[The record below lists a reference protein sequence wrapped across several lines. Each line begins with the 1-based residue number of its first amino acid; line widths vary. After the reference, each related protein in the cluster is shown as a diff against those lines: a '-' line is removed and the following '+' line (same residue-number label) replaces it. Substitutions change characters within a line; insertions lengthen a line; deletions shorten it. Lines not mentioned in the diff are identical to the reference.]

1 MKFQIGLFL
10 AIGIG
15 LGLISAA
22 AADEPVKATGT
33 HIYGSTETKVSHIEG
48 NVRIIQG
55 STTLTTDKATI
66 YTDKKQVIL
75 EKQVRLVN
83 PDGTVAADYLDY
95 DLRKKD
101 GLFRGN
107 VIMQRKESKQN
118 PKDAKSSR
126 KDPFSLYANELQ
138 LNTNTKN
145 FTAIGARFEHRDF
158 QGTANQIVY
167 NDSTEE
173 MVFSGNVYIKRTKEG
188 EEIRGEETKINL
200 KDKSF
205 IVTKN
210 VSVEFEVKDDD
221 NPENDQGGKTA
232 KDGKDAKKAGSRK

>member
-1 MKFQIGLFL
+1 MKFLSLVFL
-10 AIGIG
+10 CILTG
-15 LGLISAA
+15 LGLISAVF
-22 AADEPVKATGT
+22 ADEPVKATGA
-33 HIYGSTETKVSHIEG
+33 HIYGNTEAKISYIEG

-55 STTLTTDKATI
+55 STTLTTEKATI
-66 YTDKKQVIL
+66 YTEKKQVIL
-75 EKQVRLVN
+75 EKQVKLVN
-83 PDGTVAADYLDY
+83 PDGTVEADYLDY

-107 VIMQRKESKQN
+107 VIMQRKESKKVA
-118 PKDAKSSR
+118 KDAKSSQ
-126 KDPFSLYANELQ
+126 KDPFSLYADELQ

-145 FTAIGARFEHRDF
+145 FTATATRFEHRDF
-158 QGTANQIVY
+158 RGTADQIVY

-210 VSVEFEVKDDD
+210 VSVEFEVDDD
-221 NPENDQGGKTA
+221 ENSKSA
-232 KDGKDAKKAGSRK
+232 KDGKNAKVGKDAKKTGAKK